1 MRSFAIVAAIT
12 VTLGLSVGAAAAEP
26 PNLVGDWTRSALSS
40 AQLGE
45 HPGYP
50 PAPQPRFSNGPAQD
64 WKMKIDKQDGNSFSG
79 TLKGPGGRPQTII
92 GTFEDD
98 KRFVFATNEDTGRGE
113 ATGDELHYCWAVSIP
128 RFIGTGC
135 ATYKHNK

>member
-1 MRSFAIVAAIT
+1 MRSLAIAIAAA
-12 VTLGLSVGAAAAEP
+12 LGLSVGAAAAQP
-26 PNLVGDWTRSALSS
+26 PNLVGDWTRSVLSS

-45 HPGYP
+45 HPNYP
-50 PAPQPRFSNGPAQD
+50 PSTQPRFSNGPAGD

-79 TLKGPGGRPQTII
+79 TLKGPAGRPQTII

-98 KRFVFATNEDTGRGE
+98 KRFVFATNEDTGSGE
-113 ATGDELHYCWAVSIP
+113 ATGDELNYCWAVATP

-135 ATYKHNK
+135 ATYKRNK

>member
-1 MRSFAIVAAIT
+1 MRSHAIAIAT
-12 VTLGLSVGAAAAEP
+12 AVGLSIGAAAAEP
-26 PNLVGDWTRSALSS
+26 PNLVGDWTRSVLSS
-40 AQLGE
+40 GQLGE

-50 PAPQPRFSNGPAQD
+50 PATQPRLSNGPAQD

-79 TLKGPGGRPQTII
+79 TLKGPAGRPQTII

-98 KRFVFATNEDTGRGE
+98 KRFVFATNEDTGNGE
-113 ATGDELHYCWAVSIP
+113 VTGDELHYCWAVATP

-135 ATYKHNK
+135 ATYKRNR